1 MPRVTK
7 AAPHLNDAEIDAMLT
22 HARSLWRIRRWMI
35 IRHAL
40 VDLQPARV
48 IARHVG
54 VAAQT
59 VHNLIA
65 AYNRQ
70 GPAAIDTPGRGQRQ
84 RAYLTLEEERALLA
98 PFVQQERAGQ
108 LTTLTPIKAAL
119 EARLGH
125 RVHTATVYRLLHRHG
140 HRKLV
145 PRPRHVAADPE
156 AQAAF
161 KKTWRP
167 SSPPN
172 SPIVIPQIRAPS
184 SS

>member
-1 MPRVTK
+1 
-7 AAPHLNDAEIDAMLT
+7 
-22 HARSLWRIRRWMI
+22 MI

-40 VDLQPARV
+40 VDPQPARV

-54 VAAQT
+54 VAKQT

-65 AYNRQ
+65 AYNRP
-70 GPAAIDTPGRGQRQ
+70 GPAAVDTPGRGQRQ
-84 RAYLTLEEERALLA
+84 RAYLPLAAERALLA
-98 PFVQQERAGQ
+98 PLVAQARAGQ
-108 LTTLTPIKAAL
+108 LTTLAPITAAL

-125 RVHTATVYRLLHRHG
+125 RVHAATVYRLLHRPG
-140 HRKLV
+140 HRQRV

-161 KKTWRP
+161 KKTSRS
-167 SSPPN
+167 SSPPHAP
-172 SPIVIPQIRAPS
+172 SVIPQTRALS

>member
-7 AAPHLNDAEIDAMLT
+7 AAPHLTEAELESRLK
-22 HARSLWRIRRWMI
+22 HATSLWRIRRWMI

-40 VDLQPARV
+40 VAPQPARV

-59 VHNLIA
+59 VQTLMA
-65 AYNRQ
+65 AYNRH
-70 GPAAIDTPGRGQRQ
+70 GPAAVDTPGRGQRQ

-98 PFVQQERAGQ
+98 PFVPQARAGQ
-108 LTTLTPIKAAL
+108 LTTLAPIKAAL

-125 RVHTATVYRLLHRHG
+125 RVHTATVYRLVPRHG
-140 HRKLV
+140 HRTRV

-156 AQAAF
+156 AQAAC
-161 KKTWRP
+161 KKTSPP
-167 SSPPN
+167 SSRPN
-172 SPIVIPQIRAPS
+172 SPIGIPQTHAPS
-184 SS
+184 SL